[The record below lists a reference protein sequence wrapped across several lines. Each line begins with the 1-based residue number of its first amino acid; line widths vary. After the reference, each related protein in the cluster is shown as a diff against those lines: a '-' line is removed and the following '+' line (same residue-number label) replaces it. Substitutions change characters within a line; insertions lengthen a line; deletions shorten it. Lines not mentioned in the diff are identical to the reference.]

1 MKAVVYER
9 YGSPDVLHL
18 TEIEKPTPKDNEIL
32 IKVYARSVGY
42 GDLVARNFRSTTPRK
57 FNMPGP
63 LWLLARLT
71 FGLRKPRIR
80 ILGSDLAGEVEAVGK
95 AVTRFK
101 VGDQVYGYLGSNFGA
116 NAEYVCMRE
125 NGSVAHKPASM
136 SYEEAA
142 TVPYGAMMALNL
154 LKKANIRPGQKVL
167 INGASGSIGSYA
179 LQLARHYGAEVT
191 GVCGTQR
198 VEMVKTLGADHVI
211 DYTQE
216 DFTQNGQQYDVIFD
230 VLGKCPFRRAQNS
243 LTENGLILY
252 ASFKLPHLLH
262 MLRTAR
268 SRGKKVICAFS
279 GEGFEHLDAL
289 RELIE
294 AGAIRT
300 VVDRTFPL
308 EQTAEAHRY
317 AESGQRKGHV
327 VITSGAPHMTTT
339 MA

>member
-18 TEIEKPTPKDNEIL
+18 AEIEKPTPKDNEIL
-32 IKVYARSVGY
+32 IKIFARSVGY
-42 GDLVARNFRSTTPRK
+42 GDLVARNFRSITPRE
-57 FNMPGP
+57 FNMPSF
-63 LWLLARLT
+63 LWVPARLAL
-71 FGLRKPRIR
+71 GLRKPRSR

-95 AVTRFK
+95 DVTRFK
-101 VGDQVYGYLGSNFGA
+101 VGDQVYGYLGQNFGA

-125 NGSVAHKPASM
+125 NGSVTRKPANM
-136 SYEEAA
+136 SYEEAT

-179 LQLARHYGAEVT
+179 LQLAKHYGAEVT
-191 GVCGTQR
+191 GVCGTRR
-198 VEMVKTLGADHVI
+198 VEMVKALGAGHVI

-230 VLGKCPFRRAQNS
+230 VLGRSTFPRAKKS
-243 LTENGLILY
+243 LTEHGLILY

-262 MLRTAR
+262 MLRTSR
-268 SRGKKVICAFS
+268 SSGKKVICAFS
-279 GEGFEHLDAL
+279 GEGFEYLDTI
-289 RELIE
+289 RELVE
-294 AGAIRT
+294 AGAITT

-317 AESGQRKGHV
+317 AESGQRTGHV
-327 VITSGAPHMTTT
+327 VITSGAQ
-339 MA
+339 